1 MIHALKV
8 YAWVHAY
15 LKTWRQT
22 SSRKRSL
29 EGLITW
35 LMNYN
40 MHFLIFRKYLSDC
53 FYLHLL
59 WREMLG
65 AALLI
70 ATGALWWLTGLC
82 SVAHFRLLV
91 EKSENSSCGHTGTD
105 FCSSHL
111 TIFSFRHLTVL
122 GCDDGWSLK
131 LEKESVGLSGKPPRS
146 HHYCRTPW
154 RGGSSQMQLLWWRGP
169 HLHNY
174 TGRGGTW
181 ESEND
186 ETMSSNKAGEA
197 PGVLLTLE
205 SDWQMA
211 HTEFITDINP
221 VTTTARGTLFQIDTS
236 LYGYHIWRDAML
248 TRIWCNWMVLG
259 WMLGWDLFFLGFIV
273 SPFLASG
280 KIAHKRRSC
289 CS

>member
-1 MIHALKV
+1 
-8 YAWVHAY
+8 
-15 LKTWRQT
+15 
-22 SSRKRSL
+22 
-29 EGLITW
+29 
-35 LMNYN
+35 MNYN
-40 MHFLIFRKYLSDC
+40 VHFLIFRKYLSGC

-59 WREMLG
+59 WREMFG
-65 AALLI
+65 ATFLI
-70 ATGALWWLTGLC
+70 ATGALCWLTGLF
-82 SVAHFRLLV
+82 SVALFRLLV
-91 EKSENSSCGHTGTD
+91 EKSENGSCGHSGTD

-111 TIFSFRHLTVL
+111 IISSFRHLTVL

-146 HHYCRTPW
+146 HHYCQTPW
-154 RGGSSQMQLLWWRGP
+154 RGGSSQMRVLWWRGP
-169 HLHNY
+169 HLHDY

-197 PGVLLTLE
+197 AGVLLTLE

-211 HTEFITDINP
+211 HTEFITTLTQWPPPQLEGPFPPLCLPIIFEGRLCGQGSG
-221 VTTTARGTLFQIDTS
+221 VTGCCWV
-236 LYGYHIWRDAML
+236 G
-248 TRIWCNWMVLG
+248 C
-259 WMLGWDLFFLGFIV
+259 WDVSFFFV

-280 KIAHKRRSC
+280 KIALKRHSC